1 MSSVPIPSDRSR
13 VHQNLR
19 SEVAGGYTLNVKPI
33 ATALTL
39 LVSVVIFPMSSGRS
53 EVPEIQTPQ
62 LERHIFDLV
71 NKQRLGAKRT
81 AMKWD
86 ERLARIA
93 RAHSEDM
100 VRRRF
105 FDHMNPDG
113 DDPTARGKRAGY
125 SCLRT
130 IDARAYR
137 EGLAENL
144 FDEPRFSRVRIS
156 GAQRTYDWNTTEDIA
171 RQSVDGWMHSR
182 GHRHNILENSYQ
194 QSGVGMALSVE
205 RVYITQLFC

>member
-1 MSSVPIPSDRSR
+1 
-13 VHQNLR
+13 
-19 SEVAGGYTLNVKPI
+19 VKLI
-33 ATALTL
+33 APALTI
-39 LVSVVIFPMSSGRS
+39 LVWVVIFPTSSPRS
-53 EVPEIQTPQ
+53 EAPEIHPPQ
-62 LERHIFDLV
+62 LERRIFDLV
-71 NKQRLGAKRT
+71 NKQRLTAKRP
-81 AMKWD
+81 AMTWD

-105 FDHMNPDG
+105 FDHINPDG

-125 SCLRT
+125 SCLKT
-130 IDARAYR
+130 IDVRAYR

-171 RQSVDGWMHSR
+171 GQSVDGWMHSS
-182 GHRHNILENSYQ
+182 GHRRNILEKTYQ
-194 QSGVGMALSVE
+194 QTGVGIASSVE